1 MDINRIM
8 KTEQNMMYIS
18 EMRPVF
24 NREAL
29 FSDTTEN
36 YISPAEPNPY
46 SEVKVRFRTKAKNID
61 RVFLVHNNEKI
72 LMTVTEGDD
81 NFDYFTCSIE
91 VEQEQYSYYFEVQ
104 VGKINCVYD
113 TRGVSKHP
121 DETFFFRIIPGF
133 KTPRWA
139 KGAVMYQIYV
149 DRFYNGDP
157 TNDVLTN
164 EYQYIGDKSVRVE
177 DWSKYPASMGV
188 REFYGGDLQGVLDK
202 MDYLQDLGVDVI
214 YFNPPLIIQPEDMDF
229 VTDVARDCMIEVM
242 SEQ

>member
-81 NFDYFTCSIE
+81 NFDYFT
-91 VEQEQYSYYFEVQ
+91 
-104 VGKINCVYD
+104 
-113 TRGVSKHP
+113 
-121 DETFFFRIIPGF
+121 
-133 KTPRWA
+133 
-139 KGAVMYQIYV
+139 
-149 DRFYNGDP
+149 
-157 TNDVLTN
+157 
-164 EYQYIGDKSVRVE
+164 
-177 DWSKYPASMGV
+177 
-188 REFYGGDLQGVLDK
+188 
-202 MDYLQDLGVDVI
+202 
-214 YFNPPLIIQPEDMDF
+214 
-229 VTDVARDCMIEVM
+229 
-242 SEQ
+242 